1 MDKKINAKPSR
12 ADYDPGGLGDTRYQW
27 AIERWMMENHKLGPG
42 FAASYAKDLGNGR
55 DETRINQNGVEQTGT
70 SMKLK

>member
-1 MDKKINAKPSR
+1 MDKKINGKPSR

-27 AIERWMMENHKLGPG
+27 AMERWMMENHKLGAG
-42 FAASYAKDLGNGR
+42 YAASSAKDLGMGR
-55 DETRINQNGVEQTGT
+55 GETRINQQGVQQTGT